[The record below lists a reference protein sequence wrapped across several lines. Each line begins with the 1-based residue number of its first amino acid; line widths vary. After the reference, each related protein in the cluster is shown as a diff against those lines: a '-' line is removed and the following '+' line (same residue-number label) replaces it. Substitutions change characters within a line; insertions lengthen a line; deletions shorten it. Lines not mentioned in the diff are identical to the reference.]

1 MATSIDFITP
11 NVVHNL
17 EICSRLVRCAWMI
30 DNEFGL
36 ASSLTL
42 KGRALYPAMRGDTLP
57 AKSYVSKPAGR
68 VASEQ
73 GTTLR
78 HELR

>member
-1 MATSIDFITP
+1 MATSIDFIDP

-17 EICSRLVRCAWMI
+17 ETCSRLVKGAWMM

-42 KGRALYPAMRGDTLP
+42 KGRALFPQCAATRCR
-57 AKSYVSKPAGR
+57 SN
-68 VASEQ
+68 
-73 GTTLR
+73 LR
-78 HELR
+78 Q